1 MFDNFWVS
9 RENEI
14 GCNYMHYDGYGDH
27 VKVIL
32 YFSDVR
38 AVESGPFS
46 YIFGSHK
53 NESKCKT
60 LLSVVCDEAG
70 LTNQSDISRKGF
82 SCCHDFSYKCLGS
95 DIMPHDSRCQ
105 ELLGC
110 ETILFGGKMTAIVF
124 DVRGFH
130 RGAS

>member
-1 MFDNFWVS
+1 
-9 RENEI
+9 
-14 GCNYMHYDGYGDH
+14 MHYDGYGDH

-60 LLSVVCDEAG
+60 LLSAVCDEAG

-82 SCCHDFSYKCLGS
+82 SMLPRFPVQVCSQRYHVQRF
-95 DIMPHDSRCQ
+95 
-105 ELLGC
+105 
-110 ETILFGGKMTAIVF
+110 
-124 DVRGFH
+124 
-130 RGAS
+130 